1 MEDNKETIVKDISE
15 VVEGDEVTQI
25 ITSIVDKL
33 PDESEVPSEEVVE
46 EEAQEEEVDICLE
59 CVTELAVAGQKF
71 VELIDKAVQKMRNA
85 QDFVRNSDQKISD
98 ILHDFELKS
107 LSDEEKIIKA
117 DKITEERK
125 ERRFWKDIVEALT
138 PIENQLKIQ
147 NTKNLLNNLV
157 KEIVRQ
163 KRNVEGRHHRT
174 YVYRRPEV

>member
-1 MEDNKETIVKDISE
+1 
-15 VVEGDEVTQI
+15 
-25 ITSIVDKL
+25 
-33 PDESEVPSEEVVE
+33 
-46 EEAQEEEVDICLE
+46 
-59 CVTELAVAGQKF
+59 
-71 VELIDKAVQKMRNA
+71 MRNT
-85 QDFVRNSDQKISD
+85 QDFVRNSDQKIMD

-157 KEIVRQ
+157 KEIMRQ
-163 KRNVEGRHHRT
+163 KRNAEGRHNRT